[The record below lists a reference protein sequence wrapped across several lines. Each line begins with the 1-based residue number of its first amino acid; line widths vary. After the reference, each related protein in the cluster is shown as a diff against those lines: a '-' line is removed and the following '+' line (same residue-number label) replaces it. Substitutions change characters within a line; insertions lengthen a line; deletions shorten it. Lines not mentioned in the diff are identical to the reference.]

1 MRALERILQISG
13 ARGRPAASHAP
24 KLDLGAEC
32 GDAQEVMRATECFLQ
47 EFWGA
52 VPPWSKPSSNE
63 TAIGISKTAGGVRAA
78 DPGT

>member
-1 MRALERILQISG
+1 MERIVQISG
-13 ARGRPAASHAP
+13 ARCRPGASNAP
-24 KLDLGAEC
+24 NLDLDAEC

-63 TAIGISKTAGGVRAA
+63 TAIEISKTAGGVRAL
-78 DPGT
+78 DPET